1 MAVGL
6 LGLSG
11 YEFGRIAWGSGH
23 WLLKFSL
30 KWAMAFGLFA
40 LLSATSLIGLALVLR
55 DPDRAW
61 QRTSPIQRWFAR
73 RAWLTWILAG
83 VIALAPATLI
93 YYTRFGSIFAGPWM
107 RVLLSLACAGA
118 IAFLLGSGRRERLWA
133 GLLAGALAVGA
144 TTLLAQYLHD
154 VVAYPFSLSWSE
166 GNRLWDYSVMFGW
179 HRYQYPAGAPIFAY
193 IASGRQALWGLP
205 FLYSGLTIWQE
216 RLWDAFL
223 FTVPYAIL
231 GWLVLRN
238 RSQSIPRA
246 WWVGFGLWSML
257 FLAQGPIYTPLVL
270 SAILVT
276 IAVRTRLVWATIA
289 LIAVASYYA
298 FASRWTWMFAPAM
311 WAGMVVLTEQPLKS
325 AGRWRLGRMVLFAGV
340 AVTGLLAGFVL
351 PNVLANTVLPGEGLA
366 VSDIGAATSG
376 QPLLWYRLLPNP
388 TLGPGVLLALLVAT
402 GPAVGFA
409 IWAAHAGRWKLERV
423 QWTGL
428 GLILGAFLVVGIVA
442 SAKIGGGSNL
452 HNLDMFLIGVVFLGA
467 LSLEAAGRTL
477 AGGAIPAAARWLITL
492 AVLIPAMTAGL
503 AGGPLKLPPADLT
516 AQALKQIQIA
526 ATDASTRGEVLFM
539 DQRQLLT
546 FGQVRGIPLVPEYE
560 KKYVMD
566 LALGGDTNADYFRG
580 FYQDLAR
587 GRFSLIVTERLGTQ
601 IQGSGHGFGEEND
614 AWVTWVSKPVLCY
627 YQPVA
632 TLEPF
637 GIELLTPRAEPVTCS
652 FPLPNG

>member
-1 MAVGL
+1 MGVGL
-6 LGLSG
+6 LALSG
-11 YEFGRIAWGSGH
+11 YEFGRVAWGSGH
-23 WLLKFSL
+23 WLAKFSL
-30 KWAMAFGLFA
+30 KWGLAFGAFA
-40 LLSATSLIGLALVLR
+40 LLSAAFLVGTAFVLR
-55 DPDRAW
+55 DPEGVWRWASPVL
-61 QRTSPIQRWFAR
+61 QRLGRRPWVAR
-73 RAWLTWILAG
+73 VSAG
-83 VIALAPATLI
+83 LLALAPAVLI

-107 RVLLSLACAGA
+107 RVLLTLVCIGAVALLLAAA
-118 IAFLLGSGRRERLWA
+118 RRERLWT
-133 GLLAGALAVGA
+133 GLLAGALVVGA
-144 TTLLAQYLHD
+144 ATLLAQYLHN

-166 GNRLWDYSVMFGW
+166 GNRLWDYSVMFG
-179 HRYQYPAGAPIFAY
+179 RYRYVYPAGKTIFAY
-193 IASGRQALWGLP
+193 IAEGRQALWGLP

-231 GWLVLRN
+231 GWVVLRN
-238 RSQSIPRA
+238 RSRAVPGA

-257 FLAQGPIYTPLVL
+257 FLSQGPIYTPLVL
-270 SAILVT
+270 CGILVG
-276 IAVRTRLVWATIA
+276 IAVRTRRVWATIA
-289 LIAVASYYA
+289 LVALASYYA

-311 WAGMVVLTEQPLKS
+311 WAGMVVLADQPLKS
-325 AGRWRLGRMVLFAGV
+325 AGRWRPGRIALFGAV

-351 PNVLANTVLPGEGLA
+351 PNVLANTVLPGEGLG

-376 QPLLWYRLLPNP
+376 QPLLWYRLLPNA

-409 IWAAHAGRWKLERV
+409 VWAAFTGRWKLEIL

-428 GLILGAFLVVGIVA
+428 GLILAAFLAVGIVA

-452 HNLDMFLIGVVFLGA
+452 HNLDMFLIGVIFLGA
-467 LSLEAAGRTL
+467 LSLESSGRTL
-477 AGGAIPAAARWLITL
+477 ASGAIPATGRWLITL
-492 AVLIPAMTAGL
+492 AVLVPALTAGL
-503 AGGPLKLPPADLT
+503 DGAPLRLPSADLT

-526 ATDASTRGEVLFM
+526 ATDASKRGEVLFM

-546 FGQVRGIPLVPEYE
+546 FGQARGIPLVPDYE

-566 LALGGDTNADYFRG
+566 LALGGGTNAEYFRG

-587 GRFSLIVTERLGTQ
+587 GRFSLIITETLGTQ

-627 YQPVA
+627 YQPEA

-637 GIELLTPRAEPVTCS
+637 GIELLVPRPGPANCA
-652 FPLPNG
+652 FPG